1 MQRID
6 HFASWLKSY
15 KLDPSEQIYE
25 SGIMKK
31 DSIFEKATEKFASI
45 KNTLNIEEAIR
56 MRISNMKKCLICL
69 LFLFVFAGCGNTDLN
84 MGSVDLQLGNSSD
97 SVSIED
103 GDPFDYTE
111 YEGTSIPILAEPL
124 PVDELFYLRC
134 WPGMDFPEYS
144 MLPKHLLAKS
154 GCLLSKYG
162 DDGDPERHGTLID
175 YVDITETD
183 FGFEGQHEG
192 YVLSDG
198 ALYLIKTDFYYEDSR
213 SREFY
218 SYIYTSR
225 DKDAGISVEWSY
237 LPEYPDESNSGDYW
251 AGYKY
256 DLKTRE
262 LLESNTF
269 ITKNMDLFSRKLE
282 VPEFRNDE
290 KKDVQEIRK
299 DLNSMIET
307 GEIIELAAYDFESNE
322 KNEAKLWYIVGDF
335 IADGKREEPI
345 VIYLDPMTAY
355 LREFRYER
363 AEDSSG
369 NWILTNDENRF
380 VFDENWKLLSWSDNQ
395 YSVVYSYSE
404 DGIDLNITDKN
415 TGSAESIKY

>member
-1 MQRID
+1 M
-6 HFASWLKSY
+6 
-15 KLDPSEQIYE
+15 
-25 SGIMKK
+25 
-31 DSIFEKATEKFASI
+31 
-45 KNTLNIEEAIR
+45 
-56 MRISNMKKCLICL
+56 
-69 LFLFVFAGCGNTDLN
+69 
-84 MGSVDLQLGNSSD
+84 
-97 SVSIED
+97 
-103 GDPFDYTE
+103 
-111 YEGTSIPILAEPL
+111 
-124 PVDELFYLRC
+124 
-134 WPGMDFPEYS
+134 
-144 MLPKHLLAKS
+144 
-154 GCLLSKYG
+154 
-162 DDGDPERHGTLID
+162 
-175 YVDITETD
+175 DITETD